1 MTLNKVGE
9 IVTNLIKEGKLN
21 GIINS
26 LPKDSFPATDDMDD
40 DFVNAGEHE
49 DIIFEDQEKEM
60 DKINRYF
67 DMQNES
73 IYEGREIDPNL

>member
-1 MTLNKVGE
+1 MTP
-9 IVTNLIKEGKLN
+9 
-21 GIINS
+21 NS
-26 LPKDSFPATDDMDD
+26 QRRPSDDEQIED

-49 DIIFEDQEKEM
+49 DIIFEEREKEM

-67 DMQNES
+67 DMQNEN